1 MHHYGYG
8 QGFATLLV
16 VLGSLAVF
24 PIGLGIVR
32 IAERRVYAAQ
42 LP

>member
-1 MHHYGYG
+1 VHHYGYG

-16 VLGSLAVF
+16 VLGSLVVF

-32 IAERRVYAAQ
+32 VAERRAYAA
-42 LP
+42 LVP